1 MKNLMMAAG
10 LAGGL
15 IAMIGCD
22 ALTGIFLPTTVTVT
36 LRNTTGFNVDVQL
49 FYDDEQDLPEFLLT
63 EIGEEI
69 EETVLPGVP
78 FSFTR
83 NCDELQAIVIDDAD
97 LRLPGGFGPEANT
110 DVLRD
115 GDEFRCGDQIVFTFS
130 YDESLLDFD
139 IDWVKSSG
147 TILPF

>member
-1 MKNLMMAAG
+1 MKKLMMAVG

-22 ALTGIFLPTTVTVT
+22 ALTGIFLPTTVIVT
-36 LRNTTGFNVDVQL
+36 LLNTTGFNVDVQL
-49 FYDDEQDLPEFLLT
+49 FYDNEQDLPKFLLT

-69 EETVLPGVP
+69 EATVLPGVP

-83 NCDELQAIVIDDAD
+83 SCDDLQAIVINDAD
-97 LRLPGGFGPEANT
+97 LRLLGGLGPEANT

-115 GDEFRCGDQIVFTFS
+115 GDDFSCGDQIVFTFS

-139 IDWVKSSG
+139 IDWVASSG